1 MHSFNRPRIFCFVD
15 WICAWEGNLILIV
28 WKMQGRHTIPSINL
42 ETFWGD
48 FSTGPTPTSIYIH
61 GHSPAQTC
69 KYTYG
74 VHTPNYVL
82 LLHPESAA
90 VKCQSTRDVFPGLT
104 FRTMPNVVVGG
115 PTAMNIIISHVRVL
129 HFQVMLW
136 ISYRAESVLCWVG

>member
-42 ETFWGD
+42 DTFEA
-48 FSTGPTPTSIYIH
+48 FFTYPTPTSFYTH
-61 GHSPAQTC
+61 VHSLAQTC
-69 KYTYG
+69 KYPLVLVTMYYNG
-74 VHTPNYVL
+74 V
-82 LLHPESAA
+82 LHPESAA
-90 VKCQSTRDVFPGLT
+90 VKCQSTRDAFPGPT
-104 FRTMPNVVVGG
+104 FRTMPSVVVCG